1 MKIQFRWPPSPL
13 GLGNPFNLA
22 LAAPT
27 TRSLLLGSWWL
38 PLVVGV
44 AVPMVMLLVDH
55 LFFAGASLERIR
67 EVGSAPLTTRLLIV
81 PYYGV
86 LEEVIYR
93 LFLATLVAWVGYL
106 AIRAFVFEAKA
117 KQFAQWLGILV
128 AAFFFGLAHVGN
140 LPNIAHP
147 ILRAVTLNGI
157 LGIALGW
164 IYWQRGLEASILTHM
179 VGIIVLYICV
189 PLVM

>member
-1 MKIQFRWPPSPL
+1 MVR
-13 GLGNPFNLA
+13 
-22 LAAPT
+22 
-27 TRSLLLGSWWL
+27 LLI
-38 PLVVGV
+38 
-44 AVPMVMLLVDH
+44 DH

-81 PYYGV
+81 PYSGV
-86 LEEVIYR
+86 MEEVIYR
-93 LFLATLVAWVGYL
+93 LFLATLVAWMGYL

-117 KQFAQWLGILV
+117 RQVAQWLGILV

-140 LPNIAHP
+140 VPNVAHP
-147 ILRAVTLNGI
+147 IVRAVTVNGI